1 VRYEFEPGAR
11 QLLAQWLGEASH
23 ERGPRPPDALLAG
36 GYDGLMPPCIEVPSQ
51 SLSPEALAGLVDE
64 FITREG
70 TDYGAR
76 EHSLEEKRS
85 SVLQKLE
92 RREVAI
98 VFDFESESTTIVRR
112 EELAQLARSNE
123 DA

>member
-1 VRYEFEPGAR
+1 
-11 QLLAQWLGEASH
+11 
-23 ERGPRPPDALLAG
+23 
-36 GYDGLMPPCIEVPSQ
+36 MQ
-51 SLSPEALAGLVDE
+51 SLSAEALEGLVDE

-85 SVLQKLE
+85 SVLRQLA
-92 RREVAI
+92 RREVVI
-98 VFDFESESTTIVRR
+98 VFDFESESTTIISRQ
-112 EELAQLARSNE
+112 ELARAGLRDE